1 MPSADISD
9 VLWEKLKKVIKDPD
23 ELKLIEELWKHE
35 RRYEQKEKPQT
46 IKREFQLLLDQYF
59 PIGSSSNG

>member
-1 MPSADISD
+1 MASGDISE
-9 VLWEKLKKVIKDPD
+9 VLWEKLKKVVKDPD
-23 ELKLIEELWKHE
+23 ELKLIEELWKNE

-46 IKREFQLLLDQYF
+46 IKREFGLLLDQYF

>member
-1 MPSADISD
+1 MASADISD
-9 VLWEKLKKVIKDPD
+9 ILWEKLKKVVKDPD
-23 ELKLIEELWKHE
+23 VLKLIEELWNHE